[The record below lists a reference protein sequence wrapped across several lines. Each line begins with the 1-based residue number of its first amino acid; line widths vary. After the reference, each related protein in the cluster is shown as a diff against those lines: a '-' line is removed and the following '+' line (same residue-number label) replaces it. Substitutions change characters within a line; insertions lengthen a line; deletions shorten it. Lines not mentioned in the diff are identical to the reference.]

1 MKIKNNP
8 FTAYQKAMI
17 KTGTYFIECDIQWYY
32 IYNPYMLL
40 RITRETY
47 ITYFQ
52 TQNENQFPFVDN
64 WEQTICF
71 NKNRKNKSFDIT
83 YTEKINIAKT
93 IPANN
98 SYTAYKT
105 AITIN
110 TGKYNCNV
118 YAVTRAENPY
128 CITINTDFIKPIE
141 KIFSNDCIIAAG
153 EKENK
158 PLLFIDNLND
168 TLAFVLPVRYEKLQ
182 NVKSGIIADYS

>member
-17 KTGTYFIECDIQWYY
+17 KAGGYFIECDIQWYY

-52 TQNENQFPFVDN
+52 TQNENQFPFVED

-83 YTEKINIAKT
+83 YTKKRNIASV

-98 SYTAYKT
+98 NYSAVKT

-110 TGKYNCNV
+110 TGSYNCNV
-118 YAVTRAENPY
+118 YAVTSAENPF
-128 CITINTDFIKPIE
+128 CITINNDFIKPIE
-141 KIFSNDCIIAAG
+141 KIFSDSSNIYAG
-153 EKENK
+153 ENENK
-158 PLLFIDNLND
+158 PLLWVDSLND
-168 TLAFVLPVRYEKLQ
+168 TLAFVLPVKYEKLQ